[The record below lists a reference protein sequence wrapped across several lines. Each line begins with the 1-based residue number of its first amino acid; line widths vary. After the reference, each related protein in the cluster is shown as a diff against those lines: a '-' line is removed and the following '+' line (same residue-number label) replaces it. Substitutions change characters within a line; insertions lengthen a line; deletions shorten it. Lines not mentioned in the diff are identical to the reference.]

1 MKQQSK
7 LYFIWD
13 HLEEIILLP
22 AFTVSTVLI
31 FIQVVMR
38 YVFHH
43 SLAWSEELVRYMYVW
58 ETWIGV
64 SYAAHRG
71 SHLRIT
77 MLRDKLPPKGQ
88 KIVEFI
94 VTLIWIAFA
103 IFVFRQGVRALQTI
117 AKFGQKSSALRIPM
131 QWCYLS
137 IPVGM
142 CMMTIRLI
150 ENAIKSFLSD
160 RKAKGGAAE

>member
-1 MKQQSK
+1 MKTK
-7 LYFIWD
+7 LLFIWD

-31 FIQVVMR
+31 FIQVIMR

-77 MLRDKLPPKGQ
+77 MIRDKLPPKAKQ
-88 KIVEFI
+88 AVEI
-94 VTLIWIAFA
+94 LVMIIWIGFA
-103 IFVFRQGVRALQTI
+103 VFVFSQGCRAIETI
-117 AKFGQKSSALRIPM
+117 TRFGQKSSALRIPM

-142 CMMTIRLI
+142 IMMTIRLI
-150 ENAIKSFLSD
+150 ENAIKSFLKKD
-160 RKAKGGAAE
+160 KAEKEVEQ